1 MLKRV
6 ICALNIKIEELL
18 YVYFHADKYFEIK
31 DKYDKVSVKL
41 YHFLKRK
48 RIIS

>member
-18 YVYFHADKYFEIK
+18 YVYFHTDKYFEIK
-31 DKYDKVSVKL
+31 EKYHKVSGKL

-48 RIIS
+48 RLT